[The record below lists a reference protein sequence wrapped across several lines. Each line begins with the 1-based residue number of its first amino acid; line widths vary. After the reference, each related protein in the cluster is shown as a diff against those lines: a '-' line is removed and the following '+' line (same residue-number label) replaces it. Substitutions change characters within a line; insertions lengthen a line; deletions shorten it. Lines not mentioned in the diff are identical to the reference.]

1 MIKKLQKKLF
11 AAKSPIKNFDIN
23 VDNIIISKTKTQ
35 FKYLIGYLDKM
46 IRPLVLITTKMS
58 RYIKTIKLKEGNNKL
73 MSFCV
78 DD

>member
-58 RYIKTIKLKEGNNKL
+58 RYIKTIKLKEVNNKL

>member
-46 IRPLVLITTKMS
+46 IRPLVLITTEMS